1 MYFAL
6 ERRVKHRRPSAVALD
21 RDCDSFSRDCLSQV
35 AALVR
40 LAEIDLAGPR
50 LPRPVEGQPAILALF
65 LAMTKP
71 IVHVTASTI
80 AELNLSSL
88 TPLFLRV

>member
-40 LAEIDLAGPR
+40 LAKIDLAGP
-50 LPRPVEGQPAILALF
+50 QLAGPLERQSAKRTF
-65 LAMTKP
+65 FFTMTPP
-71 IVHVTASTI
+71 IHVTASTT
-80 AELNLSSL
+80 AELNRSSL
-88 TPLFLRV
+88 DITP